1 MTILIIVIIAL
12 VVICLLYILA
22 TQRRLVSL
30 QEKMKN
36 SLGQINAQLKT
47 RWDAVTALVEM
58 TKQYDVHEHD
68 TLMDV
73 IAQRK
78 TAAAASAEDVNQQNA
93 AVSDILGRLNVVV
106 ERYPE
111 LKANDMFNNTMNG
124 IKQYEENVRLS
135 RMVYN
140 DCVTKLNI
148 LVRQWPSSIVAN
160 MLHFT
165 TAEYIAE
172 EKEKSNMPDIGSIFN
187 GGKGSKNA

>member
-58 TKQYDVHEHD
+58 TKQYDAHEHD

-78 TAAAASAEDVNQQNA
+78 TTTAASAEDVNQQNA

>member
-1 MTILIIVIIAL
+1 MTILIIVIIAI

-58 TKQYDVHEHD
+58 TKQYDAHEHD

-78 TAAAASAEDVNQQNA
+78 TTTVASAEDINQQNA

-187 GGKGSKNA
+187 GGKGSQNA

>member
-1 MTILIIVIIAL
+1 
-12 VVICLLYILA
+12 
-22 TQRRLVSL
+22 
-30 QEKMKN
+30 
-36 SLGQINAQLKT
+36 
-47 RWDAVTALVEM
+47 
-58 TKQYDVHEHD
+58 
-68 TLMDV
+68 
-73 IAQRK
+73 
-78 TAAAASAEDVNQQNA
+78 
-93 AVSDILGRLNVVV
+93 VV

-187 GGKGSKNA
+187 GGKGSQNA

>member
-58 TKQYDVHEHD
+58 TKQYDAHEHD

-78 TAAAASAEDVNQQNA
+78 TTTAASAEDVNQQNA

-187 GGKGSKNA
+187 GGKGSQNA